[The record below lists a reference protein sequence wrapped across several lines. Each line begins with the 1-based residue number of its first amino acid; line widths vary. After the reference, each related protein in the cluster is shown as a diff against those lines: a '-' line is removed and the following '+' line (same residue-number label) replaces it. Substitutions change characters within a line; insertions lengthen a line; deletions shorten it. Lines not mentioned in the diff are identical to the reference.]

1 MFPGG
6 MGNMQAM
13 MKKVQKMQ
21 ADMAKMQ
28 EDGIDIE
35 KYHGTPEPQYRF
47 TPKARKESA

>member
-28 EDGIDIE
+28 VI
-35 KYHGTPEPQYRF
+35 
-47 TPKARKESA
+47 

>member
-21 ADMAKMQ
+21 ADMA
-28 EDGIDIE
+28 ISWL
-35 KYHGTPEPQYRF
+35 
-47 TPKARKESA
+47 KELIISSSAAYPCFPAISIR

>member
-21 ADMAKMQ
+21 L
-28 EDGIDIE
+28 IW
-35 KYHGTPEPQYRF
+35 
-47 TPKARKESA
+47 RKCRRI

>member
-21 ADMAKMQ
+21 NFLQKMLA
-28 EDGIDIE
+28 IVRE
-35 KYHGTPEPQYRF
+35 KW
-47 TPKARKESA
+47 